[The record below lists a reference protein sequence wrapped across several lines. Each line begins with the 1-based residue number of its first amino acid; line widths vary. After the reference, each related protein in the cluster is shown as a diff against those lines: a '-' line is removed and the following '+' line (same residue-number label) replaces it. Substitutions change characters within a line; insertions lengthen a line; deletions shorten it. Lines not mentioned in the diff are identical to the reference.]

1 LRTIWA
7 HVRREKKHE
16 SQREEKTS
24 SSLFL
29 SLSSRARHVLTPPP
43 KTDTLVTVQF
53 SLDSNS
59 KRAANSNPNAPI
71 HARANWKYQQNFDE
85 TPPKA
90 KNNNNNKRRRTREKR
105 DEIENAPSHDGV
117 AREDCVF
124 FVARIREFK
133 REEEEEEEKTPMDI
147 TEKKNAPPKKEKQTL

>member
-1 LRTIWA
+1 M
-7 HVRREKKHE
+7 
-16 SQREEKTS
+16 
-24 SSLFL
+24 
-29 SLSSRARHVLTPPP
+29 
-43 KTDTLVTVQF
+43 VTVQF

-133 REEEEEEEKTPMDI
+133 REEEEEEEEKTPMDI

>member
-1 LRTIWA
+1 
-7 HVRREKKHE
+7 
-16 SQREEKTS
+16 
-24 SSLFL
+24 
-29 SLSSRARHVLTPPP
+29 
-43 KTDTLVTVQF
+43 LVTVQF

-133 REEEEEEEKTPMDI
+133 REEEEEEEKTPMV
-147 TEKKNAPPKKEKQTL
+147 TEKKTPPKKEKQTL

>member
-1 LRTIWA
+1 
-7 HVRREKKHE
+7 
-16 SQREEKTS
+16 
-24 SSLFL
+24 
-29 SLSSRARHVLTPPP
+29 
-43 KTDTLVTVQF
+43 LVTVQF

-133 REEEEEEEKTPMDI
+133 REEEEEEEEKTPMDI
-147 TEKKNAPPKKEKQTL
+147 TEKKNAPPKKRKANSLKIITCMRYFYLPTISYVDSS